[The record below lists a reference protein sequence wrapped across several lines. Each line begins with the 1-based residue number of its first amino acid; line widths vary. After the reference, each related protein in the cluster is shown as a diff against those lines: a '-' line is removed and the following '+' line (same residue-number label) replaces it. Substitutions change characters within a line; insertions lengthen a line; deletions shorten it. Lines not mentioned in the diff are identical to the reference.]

1 LRISRSAA
9 FWVILLFRIS
19 SRSFRKPLNVP
30 AKVLLSSYLIAKP
43 NIMSNDSS
51 PAGGPPQ
58 DPNILQDWQTRY
70 AEKVRTAEQSVATIR
85 RGDKLFIGSGAA
97 EPQVL
102 VKSLI
107 TSAGRLA
114 DTRIMHIMTLG
125 VAPYTEEKFTD
136 QFRHNAFFIGANTR
150 QAVAQGRADY
160 TPVFLSEIPALFR
173 TGQAPIDI
181 ALIQV
186 SLPDKHGYCSYGVST
201 DIVKSAAESAT
212 KVIAEVNPRMP
223 RALGD
228 CFINMNDIDLAVP
241 VDVPLLYSHRERAD
255 EVAQRIGK
263 NIASLIPDGA
273 TLQMGIGTIPDSV
286 LHYLT
291 DKKDLGVH
299 TEMFSDGFMELALS
313 GVINNSRKSIHAG
326 KTVASFCMGSQQ
338 LYDYVDN
345 NPSIEFHPTEY
356 TNDPFIIARNDNMMA
371 INSAIEVDLS
381 GQVCADSLG
390 TMFYSGIGGQVDFVR
405 GASRSKGGKPIIA
418 MPSTA
423 KDETISRISPHL
435 KEGAGVVTTRGDVH
449 YIVTEWGVA
458 YLHGKNIRE
467 RSMALISVAHPKFRA
482 ALLEEAK
489 QLNYIYKDQI
499 LPEEGV
505 VYPEDLETVMT
516 TKSGAE
522 LVVRAIMPTDE
533 EMLSDMF
540 YDLSDQTIINRFFS
554 MLKSM
559 PHRKLQTLCC
569 IDYVSELS
577 LVAVSGVAPKQKI
590 VGLGSY
596 YVSPAT
602 QRAEI
607 AFLVADAW
615 QGQGIGTYLMQMLVK
630 VAKSKNL
637 KGLTAEVLRDNVAM
651 IALMHKSGVPA
662 KSTPAGGSYIFTMDF

>member
-1 LRISRSAA
+1 MA
-9 FWVILLFRIS
+9 
-19 SRSFRKPLNVP
+19 
-30 AKVLLSSYLIAKP
+30 
-43 NIMSNDSS
+43 DSS
-51 PAGGPPQ
+51 KPSASRGKGRSV
-58 DPNILQDWQTRY
+58 DESHVVSDWQQVY
-70 AEKVRTAEQSVATIR
+70 SEKLRTPEQAVGTIR
-85 RGDKLFIGSGAA
+85 RGDKVFIGSGAA

-102 VKSLI
+102 VKALI
-107 TSAGRLA
+107 DGAGRLA

-173 TGQAPIDI
+173 NGHIPIDV

-186 SLPDKHGYCSYGVST
+186 SPPDRHGFCSYGVST
-201 DIVKSAAESAT
+201 DVVKSASESAS
-212 KVIAEVNPRMP
+212 KVIAEINPQMP

-228 CFINMNDIDLAVP
+228 CFINIDDIDLAVP

-255 EVAQRIGK
+255 EVAKRIGK
-263 NIASLIPDGA
+263 NIASLIEDGS

-291 DKKDLGVH
+291 DKKDLGIH
-299 TEMFSDGFMELALS
+299 TEMFSDGFMELVENN
-313 GVINNSRKSIHAG
+313 VINNSKKTIHQG
-326 KTVASFCMGSQQ
+326 KTVASFCIGSQA

-345 NPSIEFHPTEY
+345 NPAIEFHPTEY
-356 TNDPFIIARNDNMMA
+356 ANDPFIVCKNDKMCA
-371 INSAIEVDLS
+371 INSAIEVDLT

-390 TMFYSGIGGQVDFVR
+390 SLFYSGIGGQIDFVR

-423 KDETISRISPHL
+423 KNDTVSRISVNL

-449 YIVTEWGVA
+449 YVVTEWGVA

-467 RSMALISVAHPKFRA
+467 RAMALINIAHPKFRKK
-482 ALLEEAK
+482 LLEGAK
-489 QLNYIYKDQI
+489 KLNYVYRDQI
-499 LPEEGV
+499 ISPEET
-505 VYPEDLETVMT
+505 VYPEDLETIMVAKDGSEIT
-516 TKSGAE
+516 VRP
-522 LVVRAIMPTDE
+522 VVPTDE

-559 PHRKLQTLCC
+559 PHRKLQKLCC
-569 IDYVSELS
+569 IDYTAEMS
-577 LVAVSGVAPKQKI
+577 LVAVIGEGPRQKV

-596 YVSPAT
+596 HLNPAT
-602 QRAEI
+602 HRAEI

-615 QGQGIGTYLMQMLVK
+615 QGKGIGTFMMQMLVK
-630 VAKSKNL
+630 IARSKNI

-651 IALMHKSGVPA
+651 IALMHKSGVPT
-662 KSTPAGGSYIFTMDF
+662 KSVPVDGSYLFTMDF

>member
-1 LRISRSAA
+1 
-9 FWVILLFRIS
+9 
-19 SRSFRKPLNVP
+19 
-30 AKVLLSSYLIAKP
+30 
-43 NIMSNDSS
+43 MSNESSPSSAQTKDSS
-51 PAGGPPQ
+51 V
-58 DPNILQDWQTRY
+58 LQDWQTRY
-70 AEKVRTAEQSVATIR
+70 SDKIRTPEKAIATIR
-85 RGDKLFIGSGAA
+85 RGDKVFIGSGAA

-107 TSAGRLA
+107 ASAGRLA

-173 TGQAPIDI
+173 SGQTPVDV

-186 SLPDKHGYCSYGVST
+186 SLPDKHGFCSYGVST
-201 DIVKSAAESAT
+201 DVVKSGAESAT
-212 KVIAEVNPRMP
+212 KVIAEINPRMP

-228 CFINMNDIDLAVP
+228 CFINMNDIDIAVP

-255 EVAQRIGK
+255 EVARRIGK
-263 NIASLIPDGA
+263 NIASLIPDGS

-286 LHYLT
+286 LQYLT

-313 GVINNSRKSIHAG
+313 GVINNSRKSIHTG
-326 KTVASFCMGSQQ
+326 KTVASFCMGSQA

-356 TNDPFIIARNDNMMA
+356 TNDPFIISRNDNMMA

-405 GASRSKGGKPIIA
+405 GAARSKGGKPIIA

-423 KDETISRISPHL
+423 KDDSVSRISVHL
-435 KEGAGVVTTRGDVH
+435 KSGAGVVTTRGDVH
-449 YIVTEWGVA
+449 YIVTEWGIA

-467 RSMALISVAHPKFRA
+467 RAMALIGVAHPKFRK

-489 QLNYIYKDQI
+489 RINYIYKDQI

-516 TKSGAE
+516 TSDGAE
-522 LVVRAIMPTDE
+522 LVVRPVRPTDE

-569 IDYVSELS
+569 IDYVSEMS
-577 LVAVSGVAPKQKI
+577 LVAIAGVPSKQKI

-596 YVSPAT
+596 HVDLAT
-602 QRAEI
+602 QKAEI

-615 QGQGIGTYLMQMLVK
+615 QGKGIGTYLMQSLVK
-630 VAKSKNL
+630 IARSRNL

-651 IALMHKSGVPA
+651 IALMHKSGIPP

>member
-1 LRISRSAA
+1 
-9 FWVILLFRIS
+9 
-19 SRSFRKPLNVP
+19 
-30 AKVLLSSYLIAKP
+30 
-43 NIMSNDSS
+43 MS
-51 PAGGPPQ
+51 
-58 DPNILQDWQTRY
+58 DWQVLY
-70 AEKVRTAEQSVATIR
+70 QDKVRTAEQAVATIR
-85 RGDKLFIGSGAA
+85 RGDKVFVGSGAA

-102 VKSLI
+102 VKALI
-107 TSAGRLA
+107 ESAGRLA

-150 QAVAQGRADY
+150 QAVAEGRADY

-173 TGQAPIDI
+173 SGQAPVDV

-186 SLPDKHGYCSYGVST
+186 SLPDKHGFCSYGVST
-201 DIVKSAAESAT
+201 DVVKAGTESAT
-212 KVIAEVNPRMP
+212 KVIAEINPQMP

-228 CFINMNDIDLAVP
+228 CFINMKDIDLAIP
-241 VDVPLLYSHRERAD
+241 VDVPLLYSVRERAD
-255 EVAQRIGK
+255 EVASRIGR
-263 NIASLIPDGA
+263 NIATLIEDGS

-286 LHYLT
+286 LHSLT
-291 DKKDLGVH
+291 DKKDIGIH
-299 TEMFSDGFMELALS
+299 TEMFSDGFMELAEK
-313 GVINNSRKSIHAG
+313 GIINNSKKTIHTG
-326 KTVASFCMGSQQ
+326 KTIASFCMGSRA

-345 NPSIEFHPTEY
+345 NPGIEFHPTEY
-356 TNDPFIIARNDNMMA
+356 TNDPFIIAQNDKMCA
-371 INSAIEVDLS
+371 INSAIEIDLS

-390 TMFYSGIGGQVDFVR
+390 TMFYSGIGGQVDFIR
-405 GASRSKGGKPIIA
+405 GAARSKGGKPIIA

-423 KDETISRISPHL
+423 KDDSVSRISVYL
-435 KEGAGVVTTRGDVH
+435 KPGAGVVTTRGDVH
-449 YIVTEWGVA
+449 YVVTEWGVA

-467 RSMALISVAHPKFRA
+467 RAMALINIAHPKFRME
-482 ALLEEAK
+482 LLEEAK
-489 QLNYIYKDQI
+489 RLSYIYVDQMI
-499 LPEEGV
+499 TPEGV
-505 VYPEDLETVMT
+505 VYPEDLE
-516 TKSGAE
+516 
-522 LVVRAIMPTDE
+522 AIMNTKDGSELLVRPVKPTDE

-559 PHRKLQTLCC
+559 PHRKLQQFCC
-569 IDYVSELS
+569 IDYTNEMS
-577 LVAVSGVAPKQKI
+577 LVAIAGSGPKQKI

-596 YVSPAT
+596 YLNPAT

-615 QGQGIGTYLMQMLVK
+615 QGKGIGTYMMRSLVK
-630 VAKSKNL
+630 TSKSKNI

>member
-1 LRISRSAA
+1 MSTNPDE
-9 FWVILLFRIS
+9 S
-19 SRSFRKPLNVP
+19 SSDKNQRPKDTTIQ
-30 AKVLLSSYLIAKP
+30 Y
-43 NIMSNDSS
+43 
-51 PAGGPPQ
+51 
-58 DPNILQDWQTRY
+58 DWQTRY
-70 AEKVRTAEQSVATIR
+70 EDKVRTPERAIATIK
-85 RGDKLFIGSGAA
+85 RGDKVFIGSGAA

-107 TSAGRLA
+107 DSAGRLA
-114 DTRIMHIMTLG
+114 DNRIMHIMTLG

-150 QAVAQGRADY
+150 SAVAEGRADY

-173 TGQAPIDI
+173 SGQATVDV

-201 DIVKSAAESAT
+201 DVVKSAAESAT
-212 KVIAEVNPRMP
+212 KVIAEINPQMP

-228 CFINMNDIDLAVP
+228 CFIHMDHIDLAVP
-241 VDVPLLYSHRERAD
+241 VDVPLLYSKRERAD
-255 EVAQRIGK
+255 EVARRIGR
-263 NIASLIPDGA
+263 NIATLIPDGS

-286 LHYLT
+286 LHFLT
-291 DKKDLGVH
+291 DKKDIGIH
-299 TEMFSDGFMELALS
+299 TEMFSDGFMELAQKNI
-313 GVINNSRKSIHAG
+313 INNQKKTLHPG
-326 KTVASFCMGSQQ
+326 KTVASFCIGSRA
-338 LYDYVDN
+338 LYDYIDN
-345 NPSIEFHPTEY
+345 NPGIEFHPTEY
-356 TNDPFIIARNDNMMA
+356 TNDPFIIAQNDKMMA

-405 GASRSKGGKPIIA
+405 GAARSKGGKPIIA

-423 KDETISRISPHL
+423 KNDTLSRISVHL

-449 YIVTEWGVA
+449 YVVTEWGVA

-467 RSMALISVAHPKFRA
+467 RAMALINIAHPKFRKS
-482 ALLEEAK
+482 LLEEAK
-489 QLNYIYKDQI
+489 LLNYIYKDQM
-499 LPEEGV
+499 LTPEDV
-505 VYPEDLETVMT
+505 VYPEDLETIMT
-516 TKSGAE
+516 TKDGSE
-522 LVVRAIMPTDE
+522 LLVRPVKPVDE
-533 EMLSDMF
+533 DMLSDMF

-559 PHRKLQTLCC
+559 PHRKLQQLCC
-569 IDYVSELS
+569 IDYTTEMS
-577 LVAVSGVAPKQKI
+577 LVAIAGAPSKQKV

-596 YVSPAT
+596 HLNPAT

-615 QGQGIGTYLMQMLVK
+615 QGKGIGTFLMQRLVK
-630 VAKSKNL
+630 IAKSRNI

-651 IALMHKSGVPA
+651 IALMHKSGVPL

>member
-1 LRISRSAA
+1 
-9 FWVILLFRIS
+9 
-19 SRSFRKPLNVP
+19 
-30 AKVLLSSYLIAKP
+30 
-43 NIMSNDSS
+43 MSDLPSTPS
-51 PAGGPPQ
+51 TETAQ
-58 DPNILQDWQTRY
+58 RVKDPNILSDWQVLY
-70 AEKVRTAEQSVATIR
+70 QDKVRTAEQAVATIR
-85 RGDKLFIGSGAA
+85 RGDKVFVGSGAA

-102 VKSLI
+102 VKALI
-107 TSAGRLA
+107 ESAGRLA

-150 QAVAQGRADY
+150 QAVAEGRADY

-173 TGQAPIDI
+173 SGQAPVDV

-186 SLPDKHGYCSYGVST
+186 SLPDKHGFCSYGVST
-201 DIVKSAAESAT
+201 DVVKAGTESAT
-212 KVIAEVNPRMP
+212 KVIAEINPQMP

-228 CFINMNDIDLAVP
+228 CFINMKDIDLAIP
-241 VDVPLLYSHRERAD
+241 VDVPLLYSVRERAD
-255 EVAQRIGK
+255 EVASRIGR
-263 NIASLIPDGA
+263 NIATLIEDGS

-286 LHYLT
+286 LHSLT
-291 DKKDLGVH
+291 DKKDIGIH
-299 TEMFSDGFMELALS
+299 TEMFSDGFMELAEK
-313 GVINNSRKSIHAG
+313 GIINNSKKTIHTG
-326 KTVASFCMGSQQ
+326 KTIASFCMGSRA

-345 NPSIEFHPTEY
+345 NPGIEFHPTEY
-356 TNDPFIIARNDNMMA
+356 TNDPFIIAQNDKMCA
-371 INSAIEVDLS
+371 INSAIEIDLS

-390 TMFYSGIGGQVDFVR
+390 TMFYSGIGGQVDFIR
-405 GASRSKGGKPIIA
+405 GAARSKGGKPIIA

-423 KDETISRISPHL
+423 KDDSVSRISVYL
-435 KEGAGVVTTRGDVH
+435 KPGAGVVTTRGDVH
-449 YIVTEWGVA
+449 YVVTEWGVA

-467 RSMALISVAHPKFRA
+467 RAMALINIAHPKFRME
-482 ALLEEAK
+482 LLEEAK
-489 QLNYIYKDQI
+489 RLSYIYVDQMI
-499 LPEEGV
+499 TPEGV
-505 VYPEDLETVMT
+505 VYPEDLETIMN
-516 TKSGAE
+516 TKDGSE
-522 LVVRAIMPTDE
+522 LLVRPVKPTDE

-559 PHRKLQTLCC
+559 PHRKLQQFCC
-569 IDYVSELS
+569 IDYTNEMS
-577 LVAVSGVAPKQKI
+577 LVAIAGSGPKQKI

-596 YVSPAT
+596 YLNPAT

-615 QGQGIGTYLMQMLVK
+615 QGKGIGTYMMRSLVK
-630 VAKSKNL
+630 TSKSKNI